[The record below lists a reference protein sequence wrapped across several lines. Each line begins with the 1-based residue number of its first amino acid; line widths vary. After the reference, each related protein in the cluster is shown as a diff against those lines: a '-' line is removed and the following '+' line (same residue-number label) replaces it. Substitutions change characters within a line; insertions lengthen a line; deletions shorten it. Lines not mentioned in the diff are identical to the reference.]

1 MPQRQ
6 WSLQDAKNRFSAVV
20 EAARN
25 GVPQTVTKHGKPVAV
40 VLSVEEYE
48 KLTGKAA
55 PQRPSFVEHLLAMP
69 KGPLRLRRAKLKL
82 RDIEF

>member
-48 KLTGKAA
+48 KLTEGGAA
-55 PQRPSFVEHLLAMP
+55 TPLLCRTPA
-69 KGPLRLRRAKLKL
+69 GDAERTAAAQTC
-82 RDIEF
+82 EAQAS